1 MECTSSGFNL
11 SITLNPA
18 GPSGLRT
25 IMILLPPVFLLL
37 LYVISLV
44 AVLHFRHTGA
54 IVEDGECL
62 DCKARILEG
71 WVVE

>member
-1 MECTSSGFNL
+1 
-11 SITLNPA
+11 
-18 GPSGLRT
+18 
-25 IMILLPPVFLLL
+25 MILLPPVFLLL